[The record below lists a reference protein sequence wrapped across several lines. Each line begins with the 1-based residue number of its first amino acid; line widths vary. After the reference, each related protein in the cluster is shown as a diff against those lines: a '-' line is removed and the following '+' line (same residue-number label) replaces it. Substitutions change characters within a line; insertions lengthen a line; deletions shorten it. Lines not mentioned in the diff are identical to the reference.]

1 MHFGDT
7 TYWRGLWIYWSCS
20 KFPPARKIA
29 NHVRKLLTASK
40 VASMRRRWWKT
51 LWILCLEWR
60 ECKVRTN
67 TTILVRQTRYR
78 AKLCGSFGLSLYT
91 WPICPNLKLRMY
103 WQSVSWQTKRTT
115 QFDSVSVSANQNCC
129 ISPNLE
135 DCYHQCRN
143 HLYLLHFFKKY
154 CRAAS
159 DSCRSFYKQ

>member
-7 TYWRGLWIYWSCS
+7 TYWRGLWIYGSCS

-29 NHVRKLLTASK
+29 YHVRKLLTASK

-91 WPICPNLKLRMY
+91 WPICPNLKLRLGPIQQF
-103 WQSVSWQTKRTT
+103 WFAKPDTEPNWVVRSVRHDTLPICKQPVAGNPTEYPCSNALP
-115 QFDSVSVSANQNCC
+115 S
-129 ISPNLE
+129 NL
-135 DCYHQCRN
+135 
-143 HLYLLHFFKKY
+143 
-154 CRAAS
+154 
-159 DSCRSFYKQ
+159 